1 MWLTLDFAWV
11 RYVGVDCGFGVCL
24 GWFSEESLVACFG
37 LRLEFV
43 VLVVLRLGG
52 LFDFVFGW

>member
-1 MWLTLDFAWV
+1 MWLILDFAWV

-43 VLVVLRLGG
+43 VLVVL
-52 LFDFVFGW
+52 